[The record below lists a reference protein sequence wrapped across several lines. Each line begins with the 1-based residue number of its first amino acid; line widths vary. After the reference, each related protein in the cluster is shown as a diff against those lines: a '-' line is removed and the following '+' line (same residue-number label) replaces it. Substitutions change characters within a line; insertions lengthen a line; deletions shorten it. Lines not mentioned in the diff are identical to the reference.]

1 MYKSKIIVQCLGDDP
16 ADLRE
21 EYGEAEPYV
30 RQLARLFLRSSIGR
44 GDALELHHKQEELIQ
59 IISRDYPQ
67 AAKKLGLPLKHS
79 APLSTELPL
88 KEATATKE
96 QFKNA
101 REAFIMPILAKKGWS
116 IHRLAVEAQLDFHT
130 VNDYLKGKT
139 RPNRSTRKAF
149 SDALEVPVE
158 NLPR

>member
-1 MYKSKIIVQCLGDDP
+1 MYRSKLVQCLGVDP

-30 RQLARLFLRSSIGR
+30 VQLAWLFLSSYTGR
-44 GDALELHHKQEELIQ
+44 GDALDLHHKREKLIQ
-59 IISRDYPQ
+59 IISRDYPRT
-67 AAKKLGLPLKHS
+67 AEKLGLSLKRS
-79 APLSTELPL
+79 ALLSTALPVN
-88 KEATATKE
+88 EATAPKE
-96 QFKNA
+96 RFRNI
-101 REAFIMPILAKKGWS
+101 REAFIMLILDKKGWS

-139 RPNRSTRKAF
+139 RPNRSTRKALA
-149 SDALEVPVE
+149 DALEVPVE